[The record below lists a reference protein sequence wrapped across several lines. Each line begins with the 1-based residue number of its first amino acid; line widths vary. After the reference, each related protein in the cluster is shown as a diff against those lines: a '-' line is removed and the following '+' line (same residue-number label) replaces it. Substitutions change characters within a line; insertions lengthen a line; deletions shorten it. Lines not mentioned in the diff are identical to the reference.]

1 MTEEGVPVPGSEGS
15 LIDSLSPKKK
25 RKMLRPADWTK
36 PNREKDE
43 GSAFIL
49 TRDYC
54 STGDT
59 GSECNKDQ
67 LPLSRHSEI
76 S

>member
-25 RKMLRPADWTK
+25 RKMLRPIDWTK
-36 PNREKDE
+36 PNSSGKKGE
-43 GSAFIL
+43 GLAFML
-49 TRDYC
+49 TRGYC
-54 STGDT
+54 RTGDT

-67 LPLSRHSEI
+67 LPISRQ
-76 S
+76 